1 MIVDQSTNNNSIVL
15 SHTYY
20 PCSTRNSPLKPYFPK
35 TKNSTVARRIN
46 ANKSINHIGKST
58 KKENKHYYQFGPV
71 ISLWNHIFILG
82 FQNLF

>member
-1 MIVDQSTNNNSIVL
+1 MKIINHNEKSTKIA
-15 SHTYY
+15 YY
-20 PCSTRNSPLKPYFPK
+20 PCSTSNSPLKPYFPK
-35 TKNSTVARRIN
+35 TNNSTAARRIN